1 MLFSSTPFVL
11 AFLPLCL
18 IGLMVVRRFDSRNAV
33 VLFLIAASF
42 IYYMYWEP
50 TDVLFVW
57 TSVFLNFFISRSE
70 RLSMPVKL
78 WSCVLLNAGYL
89 LLLKIMVSSGAGI
102 LNEDTL
108 LFGALGLPLGIS
120 FITFQQISF
129 VVDQAEGRDREPN
142 FLRYLFFVMFFPQL
156 VSGPIVKH
164 SKLVPQ
170 IYRKAFMRFSVS
182 FASVGFCYFALGLAK
197 KTLIADPLAE
207 NNAIFFANTA
217 DLMPVE
223 AWLNMFMY
231 SFRIYFDFS
240 AYADMAVGLG
250 YMFGVQLPRNFIS
263 PYKATNISEFWRVW
277 HASLY
282 HFFREYL
289 FKRLLRVPFYQ
300 AHVALAVMSVML
312 VSAVWHGVGWGYFAW
327 GAGHGALM
335 VMYRLSRRYVD
346 FSKPNQLG
354 PAAAFIWL
362 WVCRGFMFVLVSFL
376 WLPFA
381 TNDMALVAQYIGRMF
396 DMSSL
401 FVFLELPNADRTHL
415 VYAVLAAFMAF
426 LCPNSHE
433 ISLGG
438 RKKSWPLIWA
448 TFLIVASIPTIISR
462 TADPVPFLYFQF

>member
-1 MLFSSTPFVL
+1 
-11 AFLPLCL
+11 
-18 IGLMVVRRFDSRNAV
+18 
-33 VLFLIAASF
+33 
-42 IYYMYWEP
+42 
-50 TDVLFVW
+50 
-57 TSVFLNFFISRSE
+57 
-70 RLSMPVKL
+70 
-78 WSCVLLNAGYL
+78 
-89 LLLKIMVSSGAGI
+89 VSSGAGV
-102 LNEDTL
+102 LSEETL

-170 IYRKAFMRFSVS
+170 IYRKAFMRFSIS

-207 NNAIFFANTA
+207 NNAIFFARTA
-217 DLMPVE
+217 ELMPVE

-250 YMFGVQLPRNFIS
+250 YLFGIQLPRNFIS
-263 PYKATNISEFWRVW
+263 PYKATNIGDFWRVW
-277 HASLY
+277 HQSLY

-289 FKRLLRVPFYQ
+289 FKRLLRVPLCQ
-300 AHVALAVMSVML
+300 RHVPFAVMTVML
-312 VSAVWHGVGWGYFAW
+312 VSAVWHGVGWGYLAW
-327 GAGHGALM
+327 GAGHGLLM
-335 VMYRLSRRYVD
+335 VAYRWGRRHVD
-346 FSKPNQLG
+346 FSRPGRSG
-354 PAAAFIWL
+354 PLAHFIWL
-362 WVCRGFMFVLVSFL
+362 WTCRGFMFVAVSFL

-381 TNDMALVAQYIGRMF
+381 TNDAVLVWDYLGRMF
-396 DMSSL
+396 DLSSL
-401 FVFLELPNADRTHL
+401 FVVLDLPNADRTHL
-415 VYAVLAAFMAF
+415 LYTILAALLAF
-426 LCPNSHE
+426 ACPNSHE

-438 RKKSWPLIWA
+438 RKKLWPLCWA
-448 TFLIVASIPTIISR
+448 AFLIVASIPTIISR